1 VELRAHPLMTYRGLP
16 SWPPVWI
23 KGGIDWEV
31 KKLKGEV
38 GVLRHVLRHD
48 KLPNKFFLVMEHEN
62 EQWMGCLVVADGTFC
77 NQIVDLLKLHVGRSI
92 KEIGDIDLTF
102 TL

>member
-1 VELRAHPLMTYRGLP
+1 MTYRGLS

-23 KGGIDWEV
+23 HGGIDWEV

-77 NQIVDLLKLHVGRSI
+77 NQIVDLLKLHVGRSM